1 MDMKIF
7 FVISLCLIY
16 QCFCCS
22 YTQRFV
28 LPYDDPKFTKVEALP
43 NVYNWDQMLLFI
55 PDSGSKVKHPYF
67 KPANLKKNNF
77 TALESKVFKFRKK
90 NNGFSFSHRK

>member
-7 FVISLCLIY
+7 FVISICLIY

-55 PDSGSKVKHPYF
+55 PDSGSKVKHPDV
-67 KPANLKKNNF
+67 KPANLNKN
-77 TALESKVFKFRKK
+77 
-90 NNGFSFSHRK
+90 